1 MNYFTDYN
9 NYSIKEAMNMDQDKD
24 REQVSISQ
32 TLALTIVPER
42 CSGCRTCEIVCAIH
56 NNKVNNPKKARIRV
70 LSLYPHPVIKMPIVC
85 KQCKDPKCMESCPT
99 DAIYIENGIVKI
111 NNSECMGCHACVVSC
126 PFGAIYVHADL
137 DEPIKCELCGGDP
150 QCVKACPKN
159 AIIYVPQHTLGQ
171 TNRLIDTLKY
181 AHLKEMEYFE
191 HGVKKKLSYAQIE
204 TGGLRK
210 DKTKQEESDVDEQ

>member
-1 MNYFTDYN
+1 
-9 NYSIKEAMNMDQDKD
+9 MDQNRDKK
-24 REQVSISQ
+24 QVSTPQ
-32 TLALTIVPER
+32 TLTLTVVPER
-42 CSGCRTCEIVCAIH
+42 CSGCRTCEVVCAIH

-70 LSLYPHPVIKMPIVC
+70 LSLYPQPVIKMPIVC
-85 KQCKDPKCMESCPT
+85 KQCNDPKCMESCPT

-126 PFGAIYVHADL
+126 PFGAIYVHTDL
-137 DEPIKCELCGGDP
+137 NEPIKCELCDGDP

-171 TNRLIDTLKY
+171 ANRLIDTLKY
-181 AHLKEMEYFE
+181 AHLNEMQYFE
-191 HGVKKKLSYAQIE
+191 HGVEKKLSYAQIE

-210 DKTKQEESDVDEQ
+210 DKVKQGKEPGDADGK